1 MNSPNFIGL
10 VSTLKKPKIAKS
22 KISHRNLN
30 KARTYLF
37 LTLGSAF
44 FFACVYYIVQK
55 IKPDKESTQKGA
67 IQTKAYGDQ
76 VSEKTQTPDVRD
88 TDNNNPT
95 QSLSHWSAEFTS
107 SERLNVPDGELPFFG
122 CLLFSLVTQTTVGY
136 AWFVPTDNLT
146 RLVVFFQILSIVC
159 IAAITLFT

>member
-10 VSTLKKPKIAKS
+10 VSTLKKPKITKS

-55 IKPDKESTQKGA
+55 IKPDKDTTQKSA
-67 IQTKAYGDQ
+67 IQTKAYGDE
-76 VSEKTQTPDVRD
+76 VSEKTKMADSVDENLNQG
-88 TDNNNPT
+88 
-95 QSLSHWSAEFTS
+95 LSHWSAEFTT
-107 SERLNVPDGELPFFG
+107 SERINVPDGELPFFG

-136 AWFVPTDNLT
+136 AWFVPTDDLT

>member
-10 VSTLKKPKIAKS
+10 VSTLKKPKITKS

-76 VSEKTQTPDVRD
+76 VSEKTKMADSVDENLNQG
-88 TDNNNPT
+88 
-95 QSLSHWSAEFTS
+95 LSHWSAEFTT
-107 SERLNVPDGELPFFG
+107 SERINVPDGELPFFG

-136 AWFVPTDNLT
+136 AWFVPTDDLT